1 MQRTLII
8 VMLSLFW
15 IAATPTGGY
24 SADGAALFA
33 RCAGCH
39 GADGTKPPNVL
50 KGQSSAQVL
59 GKMKGFLDGSYG
71 GQRKEVMI
79 GKLKTLS
86 PEEMQ
91 SLADYIG
98 SL

>member
-8 VMLSLFW
+8 LMLSLFW
-15 IAATPTGGY
+15 IAGAPTGGH
-24 SADGAALFA
+24 SADGAALFT

-50 KGQSSAQVL
+50 KGQSAAQVL

-71 GQRKEVMI
+71 GERKQVMI
-79 GKLKTLS
+79 GKLKVLT

-91 SLADYIG
+91 SLAEYIG